1 MLKGEIS
8 TAFGT
13 LVELRAGAVVVSVD
27 PFFTNQRAHIVTLA
41 AHHAVPAIY
50 GLREFAASGSL
61 MSYERLELQAL
72 DRGLGSEGPAD
83 FRSRRRNGHDR
94 MPVASHFAASY
105 KASGVLIAARRR
117 GSLARSAS
125 PAGPFAC
132 DRSVAAQPPGYYEG
146 DGHCRR

>member
-1 MLKGEIS
+1 
-8 TAFGT
+8 
-13 LVELRAGAVVVSVD
+13 
-27 PFFTNQRAHIVTLA
+27 VTLA

-72 DRGLGSEGPAD
+72 DRGLGSEGPAG

-105 KASGVLIAARRR
+105 KASRVLIAARRR

-125 PAGPFAC
+125 PGGPFAC
-132 DRSVAAQPPGYYEG
+132 DRSVAAQPASRATRF
-146 DGHCRR
+146 RRAITWRQGSLNGSISHQLRPSARDAVTNDTAGSAGCH